1 MKTSPFEIW
10 RIFFNTHDMTVS
22 SGVGSP
28 PFISLTLYL
37 HLYMFCVVYISDID
51 EDRTNQD
58 IFKWRGKLT
67 TFIHS
72 NSSTLIRAGSLL
84 IDLQLDWSWPPLV
97 CFFVSA
103 TVSPRHANKTA
114 ATPPPPP
121 PPTTTTAPVF
131 YQSLQ
136 KATFHPFLWRTGT
149 FCAGVQNPLW
159 DGSSGGGSGDGRLYP
174 TRSPQWPR
182 CSEVAIYIYIYPCHH
197 SHS

>member
-136 KATFHPFLWRTGT
+136 KATFHPFCGGPALFAQEYKTRFETALQEGVLVTGDYT
-149 FCAGVQNPLW
+149 QQDHRNDPDVL
-159 DGSSGGGSGDGRLYP
+159 RLL
-174 TRSPQWPR
+174 
-182 CSEVAIYIYIYPCHH
+182 YIYIYPCHH